1 MLPWS
6 VTARLSMPS
15 FLTCATS
22 SGIRLA
28 PSSNEYSLW
37 VWRWTKA
44 MPTDCPV
51 RQLLP
56 DGVQRDT
63 ASLQQ
68 HQEMIEEIGR
78 LGRETLGLLRIR
90 RDDDLDRF
98 LAHLLG
104 DLGARHGRAAPR
116 CTSPR
121 AAPPPGCAIVA
132 ARRVSRCAAGIL
144 TRPSDPP
151 SGATAVEKQVRAPV
165 WQAGP
170 VCSTRYRTAS
180 PSQSSRISRTA
191 CTWPEVSPLRQSAA
205 RDLL

>member
-44 MPTDCPV
+44 MRYRLP
-51 RQLLP
+51 RAASSLP

-68 HQEMIEEIGR
+68 HQKMIEEIGR

-90 RDDDLDRF
+90 RDDHLDRL
-98 LAHLLG
+98 LAHLLR
-104 DLGARHGRAAPR
+104 DLGDTPRSSSSTVYEPLGPLRGPRARWWRPDGVSRWPPGSSPATAAP
-116 CTSPR
+116 
-121 AAPPPGCAIVA
+121 
-132 ARRVSRCAAGIL
+132 
-144 TRPSDPP
+144 
-151 SGATAVEKQVRAPV
+151 SGPTAVEKQVRAPV

-170 VCSTRYRTAS
+170 VCSTR
-180 PSQSSRISRTA
+180 
-191 CTWPEVSPLRQSAA
+191 
-205 RDLL
+205 

>member
-15 FLTCATS
+15 LATCATR

-37 VWRWTKA
+37 VWRCAKA
-44 MPTDCPV
+44 MLPTTV

-68 HQEMIEEIGR
+68 HQKMIEEIGR

-90 RDDDLDRF
+90 RDDDFDGF
-98 LAHLLG
+98 LAQLLR
-104 DLGARHGRAAPR
+104 DLGH
-116 CTSPR
+116 
-121 AAPPPGCAIVA
+121 
-132 ARRVSRCAAGIL
+132 
-144 TRPSDPP
+144 
-151 SGATAVEKQVRAPV
+151 ATV
-165 WQAGP
+165 
-170 VCSTRYRTAS
+170 
-180 PSQSSRISRTA
+180 
-191 CTWPEVSPLRQSAA
+191 
-205 RDLL
+205 